1 MNAISSLLRRQL
13 RTPLFALIVTVLVA
27 AVVAFNASAFS
38 AIHALRWKALPY
50 VDGER
55 LVELQARLVNYGF
68 DVGLTE
74 NLRQAVIAD
83 TAHFSGAL
91 GVARVR
97 GGGED
102 GRTWQMAR
110 VTENFQQV
118 LGIAPALGRGF
129 QADDARAG
137 NDAVIL
143 LGDAIWRSRFNADPQ
158 VIGKDI
164 RFTDR
169 VYRVIGVMPPSFAF
183 PDASIEAWRPFVM
196 SDAERELNRQGN
208 VGMID
213 VVARMAP
220 GVELEQA
227 QVALDAILARDASL
241 DGLRSNAGVVAGARA
256 WRDRYASG
264 YFHALTW
271 LQIAALILLVAV
283 LANLVNLQLDR
294 LLVRR
299 RELDVRRALGAS
311 ERSIAKTVLADLAP
325 PVVLGVVL
333 GLVLT
338 PALLRVL
345 VSRDLL
351 PQDLPQGVT
360 FGAASLSSAL
370 LVGVITM
377 ASGLIAAL
385 VSARASQL
393 SSRSGVGGMGR
404 LRPAMLVAQVMLT
417 TALLGSEGLL
427 LRSALNLS
435 DADRGFDSRG
445 VLLTLVDPVGV
456 TTAGAAFDPAT
467 DATRYAPVAE
477 RIHAAVAS
485 LPGIN
490 RVAVSTAPPFS
501 GWEMVGSI
509 RMPNQ
514 PDNLQARTRSVG
526 PGYLSTLGIGL
537 LAGREFND
545 ADHPGSS
552 GVIVDE
558 LFRRRFLQG
567 VDPLSA
573 YVELATDAQGGFRR
587 APIIGVA
594 RTVKHES
601 LDETDNLPT
610 VYQFNAAPLPVFWL
624 VSHASGDPAA
634 IAESVRRAIQQSA
647 PGTTVGTNEPLATRI
662 ASTLGSRRAL
672 IEALGGF
679 ALGALLLAAIGL
691 AAVLSFSIRRRNAEM
706 GVRMAMGATRGRIRA
721 MIMRQGGNLVVVG
734 LLLGL
739 GLGLAVARAMSGRLI
754 GVPFNDPLTWSL
766 VLGLVG
772 VIAGIACWLPASRA
786 AATDPMVALRRE

>member
-1 MNAISSLLRRQL
+1 
-13 RTPLFALIVTVLVA
+13 
-27 AVVAFNASAFS
+27 
-38 AIHALRWKALPY
+38 
-50 VDGER
+50 
-55 LVELQARLVNYGF
+55 
-68 DVGLTE
+68 
-74 NLRQAVIAD
+74 
-83 TAHFSGAL
+83 
-91 GVARVR
+91 
-97 GGGED
+97 
-102 GRTWQMAR
+102 
-110 VTENFQQV
+110 
-118 LGIAPALGRGF
+118 
-129 QADDARAG
+129 
-137 NDAVIL
+137 
-143 LGDAIWRSRFNADPQ
+143 
-158 VIGKDI
+158 
-164 RFTDR
+164 
-169 VYRVIGVMPPSFAF
+169 
-183 PDASIEAWRPFVM
+183 
-196 SDAERELNRQGN
+196 
-208 VGMID
+208 
-213 VVARMAP
+213 
-220 GVELEQA
+220 
-227 QVALDAILARDASL
+227 
-241 DGLRSNAGVVAGARA
+241 
-256 WRDRYASG
+256 
-264 YFHALTW
+264 
-271 LQIAALILLVAV
+271 
-283 LANLVNLQLDR
+283 
-294 LLVRR
+294 
-299 RELDVRRALGAS
+299 
-311 ERSIAKTVLADLAP
+311 
-325 PVVLGVVL
+325 
-333 GLVLT
+333 
-338 PALLRVL
+338 
-345 VSRDLL
+345 
-351 PQDLPQGVT
+351 
-360 FGAASLSSAL
+360 
-370 LVGVITM
+370 M

-467 DATRYAPVAE
+467 DATRYAPVVE

-754 GVPFNDPLTWSL
+754 GIPFNDPLTWSL